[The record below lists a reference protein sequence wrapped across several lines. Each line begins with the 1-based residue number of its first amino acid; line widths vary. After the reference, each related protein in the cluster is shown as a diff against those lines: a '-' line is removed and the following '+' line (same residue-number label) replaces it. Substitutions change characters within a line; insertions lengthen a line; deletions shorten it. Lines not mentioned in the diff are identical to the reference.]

1 MQTQDVTLITVIAN
15 LLLQP
20 VIQYLLASKCTK
32 IKCCCGLVD
41 IDRDIENH
49 SKLAPPPIADTNCPP
64 LK

>member
-1 MQTQDVTLITVIAN
+1 MQTQDVTLITVLVN

-20 VIQYLLASKCTK
+20 IIQYLLASKCTK

-41 IDRDIENH
+41 IDRDLEDH
-49 SKLAPPPIADTNCPP
+49 SKLVPPSITDTNCPS

>member
-49 SKLAPPPIADTNCPP
+49 SKLVPPSIADTNCPS